1 MSRINRIFIDKDA
14 TWAVSST
21 YSLRKLIEELRP
33 WSYELFIKKNRKIR
47 STEQNSWYWTI
58 LHFLA
63 ENSWV
68 WYTDDE
74 WHEVFKSFFLRE
86 EKTIPNTNCVYSII
100 KSTKDLDTLE
110 FIEYIQKILT
120 FCEIELNISRKHLLP
135 PIKSTDYGVQI

>member
-1 MSRINRIFIDKDA
+1 MSRINRIFIDKDP
-14 TWAVSST
+14 TWAISSS
-21 YSLRKLIEELRP
+21 YSLRKMIEELRP
-33 WSYELFIKKNRKIR
+33 WSYELSIKKNIKIR

-74 WHEVFKSFFLRE
+74 WHEVFKSFFLKE
-86 EKTIPNTNCVYSII
+86 DKTIPNTNCTYSVIN
-100 KSTKDLDTLE
+100 STKDLDTLE

-135 PIKSTDYGVQI
+135 PIKSTDYGV